1 MFEEYLKGS
10 SIIHRLDPRV
20 KLFFA
25 LSLSI
30 AVALSNTFSA
40 IVFSLIIGIVIV
52 LIARIEF
59 IQIAK
64 RLFVINEFILLL
76 WLILPFTSPGKSLF
90 DILGLSVSYEGVMI
104 TLFLTLKCNAI
115 MLIFIGLVATST
127 IFDIVH
133 ALRHFFIPDKVV
145 VLLFLIYR
153 YSYVIFNE
161 YEKIQRAIK
170 ARGFRAGTT
179 LHTYRTIAYLIGS
192 LLVKSYLRGERLYR
206 AMEARGF
213 QGKFWLLDHFQF
225 SFYDTVACLILTVSN
240 ILIILIPWRM
250 GF

>member
-1 MFEEYLKGS
+1 MFKEYLKGS
-10 SIIHRLDPRV
+10 SAIHRLDPRV

-30 AVALSNTFSA
+30 VIALSNTFSA
-40 IVFSLIIGIVIV
+40 IIFSLILGIAIV

-64 RLFVINEFILLL
+64 RLFVVNGFILLL

-90 DILGLSVSYEGVMI
+90 NIFGLSVSYEGIMI

-115 MLIFIGLVATST
+115 MLIFIGLIATST

-133 ALRHFFIPDKVV
+133 ALHHFFIPDKVV

-153 YSYVIFNE
+153 YSWVIFNE
-161 YEKIQRAIK
+161 YEKIQKAIK
-170 ARGFRAGTT
+170 ARGFRPGTS

-192 LLVKSYLRGERLYR
+192 LLVKSYLRGESLYR

-213 QGKFWLLDHFQF
+213 QGKFWLLHHFRF
-225 SFYDTVACLILTVSN
+225 TYYDTAACLILTVSN

-250 GF
+250 RF